1 MNHTILMIHILNKLT
16 QEYESLNVILNAVIW
31 VFPNL
36 SAFWGKYVHILFET
50 PKCVDL

>member
-36 SAFWGKYVHILFET
+36 SAFWAKYVIYCLK
-50 PKCVDL
+50 PPNV